1 MNAIAYADLPS
12 EAPAA
17 APEMRSPPLAVLAA
31 LRRFA
36 YAVRQA
42 HNKPDADELRRA
54 RRASVMALIAR
65 TQSRDDVDTISSFE
79 DLLNGCLD
87 LAYRA
92 QPLAAFVFDVLHKRL
107 AGRVRRRLLQAG
119 QDPDSPEVADLVSAT
134 AIAIHRLIQDSR
146 REKYTLRYAL
156 LVSIADH
163 RTIDHLR
170 RRRPEYRET
179 MDDRASDVERP
190 GVFGRAIGADPE
202 QRMCQQERL
211 DLAHRMQ
218 RAVLGAV
225 NELPRL
231 ERAALVLVEVEACGY
246 PEVSARLGIKATD
259 VGNVVRRARLKRD
272 RALVGRLRAVEGLG
286 DCVGFGALQAD
297 RDLRLNMLGWA
308 ADIGAG
314 VCECCRRKGTL
325 HLSHEPCEAVEPG
338 EAFEPCEVEAAG
350 L

>member
-1 MNAIAYADLPS
+1 MNAIAYADQPS

-17 APEMRSPPLAVLAA
+17 APETRSPPLALLPAI
-31 LRRFA
+31 RRFA
-36 YAVRQA
+36 HAVRQA
-42 HNKPDADELRRA
+42 HNRPDADEFRRA
-54 RRASVMALIAR
+54 RRAQVLALI
-65 TQSRDDVDTISSFE
+65 TQTQARDDVETIAAFE

-92 QPLAAFVFDVLHKRL
+92 QPLAAFVFDALHKRL
-107 AGRVRRRLLQAG
+107 AGRVRRRLMQAG

-190 GVFGRAIGADPE
+190 GAFGRGIGADPE

-211 DLAHRMQ
+211 DLARQMQ
-218 RAVLGAV
+218 RTVLAAV
-225 NELPRL
+225 NELPHL

-246 PEVSARLGIKATD
+246 PEVSERLGIKPTD

-272 RALVGRLRAVEGLG
+272 RALVGRLRALAGVG
-286 DCVGFGALQAD
+286 DHVGFGALQAD

-308 ADIGAG
+308 AEIGAG
-314 VCECCRRKGTL
+314 VCDCCRQRGTL
-325 HLSHEPCEAVEPG
+325 HLVEEPCTPAVG
-338 EAFEPCEVEAAG
+338 
-350 L
+350 